1 VLKILGISRST
12 YYYRKHYRVEEKK
25 VSGGRPAPGY
35 SYHKKGNKISDEQI
49 KEMILEELEGDAYN
63 YGYRK
68 ITAVLRY
75 KYDLIINEKKVY
87 RLCKELDVLRTQREI
102 KAKYPREL
110 ARNHTIT
117 RSNQLWEIDIK
128 YGYIVGEDR
137 FFFVCSIIDVYD
149 RNAIDYPMGLS
160 CLAEDVVRTVKR
172 ALFKRQLFDDK
183 NMPIIRTDNGPQFIS
198 HTFEEFCEEQKIVH
212 ERIPPKTPNMNAH
225 IESFHRIFE
234 DDCLSQWEFKND
246 QEAYQAVYQF
256 MEFYNN
262 RRIHSS
268 LKYLAPMAFYEKN
281 LKQPINI
288 KEVRV

>member
-1 VLKILGISRST
+1 MLKILHISRST
-12 YYYRKHYRVEEKK
+12 YYYRKFYRVEKK
-25 VSGGRPAPGY
+25 QVSGGRPAPGY
-35 SYHKKGNKISDEQI
+35 SYNKNGKKISDEQI

-68 ITAVLRY
+68 ITAVLRNQY
-75 KYDLIINEKKVY
+75 NLIINEKKVY
-87 RLCKELDVLRTQREI
+87 RLCKVLDVLRPQRKI
-102 KAKYPREL
+102 KSKHPRKL
-110 ARNHTIT
+110 ARNHTIA

-149 RNAIDYPMGLS
+149 RNAIDYHMGLS

-172 ALFKRQLFDDK
+172 AIFKRQLFDDK

-225 IESFHRIFE
+225 IESFHRILE
-234 DDCLSQWEFKND
+234 DDCLSQWEFKNY

-268 LKYLAPMAFYEKN
+268 LKYLTPKAFYETN
-281 LKQPINI
+281 LKQPIKT
-288 KEVRV
+288 KEIRV

>member
-1 VLKILGISRST
+1 FDYYFLRQSSHRGPFFSLFFIMLRRPPRST
-12 YYYRKHYRVEEKK
+12 LFPYTT
-25 VSGGRPAPGY
+25 
-35 SYHKKGNKISDEQI
+35 
-49 KEMILEELEGDAYN
+49 LF
-63 YGYRK
+63 
-68 ITAVLRY
+68 
-75 KYDLIINEKKVY
+75 
-87 RLCKELDVLRTQREI
+87 
-102 KAKYPREL
+102 
-110 ARNHTIT
+110 
-117 RSNQLWEIDIK
+117 RSWEIDIK

-149 RNAIDYPMGLS
+149 RNAIDYHMGLS

-234 DDCLSQWEFKND
+234 DDCLSQWEFKNY

-268 LKYLAPMAFYEKN
+268 L
-281 LKQPINI
+281 
-288 KEVRV
+288 